1 MRLTFRWII
10 CLLLLSVGSLA
21 SAQVTDPNAVIA
33 SGTSYHIFA
42 QPGEP
47 TVEVFVLGDAS
58 SGVYVVGETT
68 NLLELL
74 ALTGAGASVV
84 DDADY
89 VRDATVR
96 LMREQGGTRA
106 VIYERPFDSFLAEPA
121 SYPQLQSGDIF
132 TVEVKQRRKLG
143 LIDVVQVTSSLASI
157 TLLVLRLAS
166 VF

>member
-1 MRLTFRWII
+1 MRLTFRWLV
-10 CLLLLSVGSLA
+10 CLLLFSAGSPA
-21 SAQVTDPNAVIA
+21 FAQLTDPNAVVA

-68 NLLELL
+68 NLLQLL
-74 ALTGAGASVV
+74 ALTGAGASVI

-106 VIYERPFDSFLAEPA
+106 VVYERPFESFLAEPA
-121 SYPQLQSGDIF
+121 SYPQLQNGDIF
-132 TVEVKQRRKLG
+132 TVEVEQRRKIGVREYLQY
-143 LIDVVQVTSSLASI
+143 VSSLASI